1 MKINEF
7 IPNEAVQALNKV
19 KNVDNKI
26 TSENGFSDI
35 LKEKLNEVNNYQ
47 VQHESAVQEY
57 IQGGDID
64 MHEVMVAAQEAKLSL
79 QLAVEVRNKLVE
91 AYTEI
96 NRIQI

>member
-1 MKINEF
+1 MKINQF
-7 IPNEAVQALNKV
+7 IPNDIIQSLNNVKNGENKV
-19 KNVDNKI
+19 ALE
-26 TSENGFSDI
+26 SGFSDI
-35 LKEKLNEVNNYQ
+35 LKNKLNEVNNYQ
-47 VQHESAVQEY
+47 IQHENAVQEY
-57 IQGGDID
+57 IQGGDVD